1 MATHS
6 MREPAGALHH
16 VGRFIPVH
24 RKARGADHPPLREAA
39 PHPPYADTCPQERDS
54 AETENPVQAA
64 ESHLTQTTKNPHRL
78 RPGEGNGLRLRGTKT
93 LYHKYHNNA
102 VLEPTE
108 RTTVPDEAVMDT
120 CLLNTDPGEV
130 LLELEMVGSDSRRL
144 VVAMSGTVRK
154 VREDLDTLM
163 AAVQDAEL
171 RLSAREITDAPS
183 LGGV

>member
-1 MATHS
+1 M
-6 MREPAGALHH
+6 
-16 VGRFIPVH
+16 
-24 RKARGADHPPLREAA
+24 
-39 PHPPYADTCPQERDS
+39 
-54 AETENPVQAA
+54 
-64 ESHLTQTTKNPHRL
+64 
-78 RPGEGNGLRLRGTKT
+78 RGTKT
-93 LYHKYHNNA
+93 LYHNNA
-102 VLEPTE
+102 FLEPTE